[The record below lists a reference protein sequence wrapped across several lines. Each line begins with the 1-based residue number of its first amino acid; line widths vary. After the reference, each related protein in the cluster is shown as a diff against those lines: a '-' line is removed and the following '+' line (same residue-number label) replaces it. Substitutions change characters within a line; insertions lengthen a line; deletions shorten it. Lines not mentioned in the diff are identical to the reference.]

1 MHVLIYG
8 VSSIGL
14 SLVLLLS
21 FPLPGHAFRCGGG
34 LVSVGDSKGKV
45 LIECGKPTFK
55 EKVADRETRY
65 ASTGKSTKT
74 KSGKTTKT
82 VEQWTYNC
90 GKDDFIYILTFEG
103 GRLVR
108 EETDGRGR
116 GESECKGR

>member
-1 MHVLIYG
+1 MQVLIYG
-8 VSSIGL
+8 VL
-14 SLVLLLS
+14 SLLFSFVFLLS
-21 FPLPGHAFRCGGG
+21 SPLVGHAFRCGSG

-55 EKVADRETRY
+55 EKVAERESR
-65 ASTGKSTKT
+65 STSAGKSAKK

-90 GKDDFIYILTFEG
+90 GKNDFIYVLTFEG
-103 GRLVR
+103 GKLVR

-116 GESECKGR
+116 GESECQGR

>member
-1 MHVLIYG
+1 MRVLIHG
-8 VSSIGL
+8 IFSVVL
-14 SLVLLLS
+14 TLLLLL
-21 FPLPGHAFRCGGG
+21 FWPLPADAFRCGSG

-55 EKVADRETRY
+55 EKVADRETRR
-65 ASTGKSTKT
+65 TGTKAKGT
-74 KSGKTTKT
+74 KTTKS

-103 GRLVR
+103 GKIVR

>member
-1 MHVLIYG
+1 MHDLKRGIFPV
-8 VSSIGL
+8 GL
-14 SLVLLLS
+14 SLTLLLAL
-21 FPLPGHAFRCGGG
+21 PLPLQAFRCGNG

-55 EKVADRETRY
+55 EKVADRETRRR
-65 ASTGKSTKT
+65 TGTKKT
-74 KSGKTTKT
+74 GAKTTKS

-103 GRLVR
+103 GKLVR